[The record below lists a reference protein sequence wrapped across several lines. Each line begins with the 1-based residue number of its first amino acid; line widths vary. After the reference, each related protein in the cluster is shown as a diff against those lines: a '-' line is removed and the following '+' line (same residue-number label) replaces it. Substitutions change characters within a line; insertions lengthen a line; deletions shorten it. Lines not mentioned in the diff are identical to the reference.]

1 MLLKTLTPN
10 PISLNKSVF
19 ERLTM
24 KLLICASILAFSVM
38 SSASAASIEAGK
50 ALVEKNNCNSCH
62 GPDLKSP
69 IAPNY
74 PKIAGQHKDY
84 LFYALKSYQV
94 ENNPQVGRGNAI
106 MSGQAKQ
113 FNLAQL
119 KDIAA
124 YVSSLPSDF
133 VVKK

>member
-1 MLLKTLTPN
+1 MKFALVTAVLLSS
-10 PISLNKSVF
+10 IG
-19 ERLTM
+19 
-24 KLLICASILAFSVM
+24 LINVAN
-38 SSASAASIEAGK
+38 AASVDKGQ
-50 ALVEKNNCNSCH
+50 ALVEKANCASCH
-62 GPDLKSP
+62 GADLKSP

-74 PKIAGQHKDY
+74 PKIAGQHQDY

-106 MSGQAKQ
+106 MAGQAKQ
-113 FNLAQL
+113 FNLSQL

>member
-1 MLLKTLTPN
+1 MKYFVMMMALTLGMVSN
-10 PISLNKSVF
+10 LQ
-19 ERLTM
+19 
-24 KLLICASILAFSVM
+24 
-38 SSASAASIEAGK
+38 AASIQEGK

-74 PKIAGQHKDY
+74 PKIAGQHQDY
-84 LFYALKSYQV
+84 LFYALKAYQV
-94 ENNPQVGRGNAI
+94 ENNPQVGRSNAI
-106 MSGQAKQ
+106 MAGQVKQ
-113 FNLAQL
+113 FTLAQM

-124 YVSSLPSDF
+124 YIASLQGDF

>member
-1 MLLKTLTPN
+1 MKRF
-10 PISLNKSVF
+10 ISLVAVSMITVSTSF
-19 ERLTM
+19 
-24 KLLICASILAFSVM
+24 
-38 SSASAASIEAGK
+38 AASIESGK
-50 ALVEKNNCNSCH
+50 ALVEKNNCASCH

-84 LFYALKSYQV
+84 LFYALKAYQV

-106 MSGQAKQ
+106 MAGQAKQ
-113 FNLAQL
+113 FDLSQL

-124 YVSSLPSDF
+124 YVASLPGDL
-133 VVKK
+133 VLKK

>member
-1 MLLKTLTPN
+1 
-10 PISLNKSVF
+10 
-19 ERLTM
+19 M
-24 KLLICASILAFSVM
+24 KLFIFT
-38 SSASAASIEAGK
+38 SALTLSWISNANAASIEAGK
-50 ALVEKNNCNSCH
+50 ALVEKNNCASCH

-74 PKIAGQHKDY
+74 PKIAGQHQDY

-94 ENNPQVGRGNAI
+94 ENNPQVGRANAI
-106 MSGQAKQ
+106 MAGQAKQ
-113 FNLAQL
+113 FNLSQL
-119 KDIAA
+119 KDIAT

>member
-1 MLLKTLTPN
+1 
-10 PISLNKSVF
+10 
-19 ERLTM
+19 M
-24 KLLICASILAFSVM
+24 KYFVSIIAVSFITAS
-38 SSASAASIEAGK
+38 SSFAASIESGK
-50 ALVEKNNCNSCH
+50 ALVEKNNCASCH

-84 LFYALKSYQV
+84 LFYALKAYQV

-113 FNLAQL
+113 FNLSEL

-124 YVSSLPSDF
+124 YVASLPTDL
-133 VVKK
+133 VLKK

>member
-1 MLLKTLTPN
+1 
-10 PISLNKSVF
+10 
-19 ERLTM
+19 M
-24 KLLICASILAFSVM
+24 KLFIFTSALTLSLISYAN
-38 SSASAASIEAGK
+38 AASIEAGK
-50 ALVEKNNCNSCH
+50 ALVEKNNCASCH

-74 PKIAGQHKDY
+74 PKIAGQHQDY

-94 ENNPQVGRGNAI
+94 ENNPQVGRANAI
-106 MSGQAKQ
+106 MAGQAKQ
-113 FNLAQL
+113 FNISQL

-124 YVSSLPSDF
+124 YVSSLPGDF

>member
-1 MLLKTLTPN
+1 MKHFLITTALTLSLLP
-10 PISLNKSVF
+10 
-19 ERLTM
+19 
-24 KLLICASILAFSVM
+24 
-38 SSASAASIEAGK
+38 SAYAASIDSGK
-50 ALVEKNNCNSCH
+50 ALVEKNNCGSCH

-94 ENNPQVGRGNAI
+94 ENNKQVGRANAI
-106 MSGQAKQ
+106 MASQAKQ
-113 FNLAQL
+113 FNLDQL
-119 KDIAA
+119 KDMAA
-124 YVSSLPSDF
+124 YIASMPGDF

>member
-1 MLLKTLTPN
+1 MKHFVSIIAL
-10 PISLNKSVF
+10 SL
-19 ERLTM
+19 
-24 KLLICASILAFSVM
+24 I
-38 SSASAASIEAGK
+38 SASSSFAASIETGK
-50 ALVEKNNCNSCH
+50 SLVEKNNCNSCH

-84 LFYALKSYQV
+84 LFYALKAYQV

-106 MSGQAKQ
+106 MAGQVKQ
-113 FNLAQL
+113 FNLTEL

-124 YVSSLPSDF
+124 YVASLPTDL
-133 VVKK
+133 VLKK

>member
-1 MLLKTLTPN
+1 MKRF
-10 PISLNKSVF
+10 ISIVAVSSISVSTSF
-19 ERLTM
+19 
-24 KLLICASILAFSVM
+24 
-38 SSASAASIEAGK
+38 AASIESGK
-50 ALVEKNNCNSCH
+50 ALVEKNNCASCH

-84 LFYALKSYQV
+84 LFYALKAYQV

-113 FNLAQL
+113 FNLSEL

-124 YVSSLPSDF
+124 YVASLPTDL
-133 VVKK
+133 VLKK

>member
-1 MLLKTLTPN
+1 
-10 PISLNKSVF
+10 
-19 ERLTM
+19 M
-24 KLLICASILAFSVM
+24 KLFIITSALTLSLISNAN
-38 SSASAASIEAGK
+38 AASIEAGK
-50 ALVEKNNCNSCH
+50 ALVEKNNCASCH

-74 PKIAGQHKDY
+74 PKIAGQHQDY

-94 ENNPQVGRGNAI
+94 ENNPQVGRANAI
-106 MSGQAKQ
+106 MAGQAKQ
-113 FNLAQL
+113 FNLSQL

-124 YVSSLPSDF
+124 YVSSLPGDF

>member
-1 MLLKTLTPN
+1 
-10 PISLNKSVF
+10 
-19 ERLTM
+19 M
-24 KLLICASILAFSVM
+24 KYFVSIIAVSFITAS
-38 SSASAASIEAGK
+38 SSFAASIESGK

-84 LFYALKSYQV
+84 LFYALKAYQV
-94 ENNPQVGRGNAI
+94 ENNPQVGRANAI
-106 MSGQAKQ
+106 MAGQVKQ
-113 FNLAQL
+113 FNLSEL

-124 YVSSLPSDF
+124 YLASLPTDL
-133 VVKK
+133 VLKK